1 MAKHMKDN
9 GVTGKDMAM
18 ESCMIQDTVL
28 LMKVILA
35 LDRDMAKVKLR
46 GKMDINMK
54 ENFFKILVMVK
65 VFKFLKVQVHIRAN
79 FNTPKNTVTGY
90 IRAKIRL
97 TRVIIKMTKDMV
109 LAYLGVWV
117 ITTRDNSKKM
127 FIQDMG
133 NITVKTMSTLEQF
146 MQVGLNLD

>member
-1 MAKHMKDN
+1 MKDN
-9 GVTGKDMAM
+9 GVTGKDMAK
-18 ESCMIQDTVL
+18 ERCMIQDTVL

-46 GKMDINMK
+46 GMMDINMK
-54 ENFFKILVMVK
+54 ENFFKIMVMVK

-97 TRVIIKMTKDMV
+97 TRVSIKMTKDMV

>member
-1 MAKHMKDN
+1 MKDN
-9 GVTGKDMAM
+9 GVTGKDMAK
-18 ESCMIQDTVL
+18 ERCMIQDTVL

-90 IRAKIRL
+90 IRANIRL
-97 TRVIIKMTKDMV
+97 TRVSIKMTKDMV

>member
-65 VFKFLKVQVHIRAN
+65 VFKFFKV
-79 FNTPKNTVTGY
+79 
-90 IRAKIRL
+90 
-97 TRVIIKMTKDMV
+97 
-109 LAYLGVWV
+109 
-117 ITTRDNSKKM
+117 
-127 FIQDMG
+127 
-133 NITVKTMSTLEQF
+133 
-146 MQVGLNLD
+146 

>member
-1 MAKHMKDN
+1 MKDN

-97 TRVIIKMTKDMV
+97 TRVSIKMTKDMV

-117 ITTRDNSKKM
+117 ITTRDNLKKM

-133 NITVKTMSTLEQF
+133 NITAKTVSTLEQF